1 MLLQYLH
8 KTQTT
13 VILGIINERINFQGL
28 LPFHTCFTSLSI
40 VYASSK
46 SFYLLTLSHTLYGFT
61 VFPGQPSSISDDAEL
76 VTLTG
81 STQDTANQINK
92 KEVHWGVRWQKYQLT

>member
-28 LPFHTCFTSLSI
+28 LPSHTCFTSFFS

-46 SFYLLTLSHTLYGFT
+46 CFYLLTLSHNLSGFT

>member
-28 LPFHTCFTSLSI
+28 FPFHTRFTLLSF
-40 VYASSK
+40 YASSK
-46 SFYLLTLSHTLYGFT
+46 CFYLLILLQALSGFA

-92 KEVHWGVRWQKYQLT
+92 KEVQWGVRWI